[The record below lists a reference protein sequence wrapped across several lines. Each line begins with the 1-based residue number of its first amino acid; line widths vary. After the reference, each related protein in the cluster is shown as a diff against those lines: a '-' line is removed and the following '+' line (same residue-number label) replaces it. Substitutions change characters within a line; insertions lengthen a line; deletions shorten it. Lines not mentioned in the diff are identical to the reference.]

1 MPAPAGKSSRGR
13 SRLSGSP
20 LGRPG
25 EPSVFASPSTTL
37 VHAETM
43 ISAADI
49 APMGS
54 MRVTG
59 LPPTCHGVVID
70 ENIALNRAHAGAIV
84 AGLLEHL
91 VGAGTGRKV
100 FAR

>member
-13 SRLSGSP
+13 SRLPGSP

-49 APMGS
+49 APTGS

-59 LPPTCHGVVID
+59 LPPTCVRTGLRGVLHLGD
-70 ENIALNRAHAGAIV
+70 
-84 AGLLEHL
+84 LLVE
-91 VGAGTGRKV
+91 
-100 FAR
+100 